1 MSGGSLSGKVAA
13 VTGGG
18 RGMGRAIALAFA
30 DEGADVALI
39 DRMPDHLDEV
49 AYEIAARG
57 RRSFVVEADVVD
69 VPRLPAV
76 FDSIVAALGDLHIL
90 MNNAGISPEAP
101 ALETTEEL
109 WDTIMDVNAKGLFF
123 CAQQAGRHFLARG
136 GGGKIVNTSSTYGV
150 TVEPG
155 LSAYAASKGAVLQVT
170 RALAAEWAR
179 HGINVNAIGPTL
191 IGTDMTRDLLADQG
205 YMDTFLEKLPA
216 RALPTPT
223 DIADAA
229 VFLAG
234 PRSDLVHGHLL
245 LVDSGELAV

>member
-1 MSGGSLSGKVAA
+1 MAGSLAGKVAA
-13 VTGGG
+13 VTGAG

-30 DEGADVALI
+30 DEGADVAIL
-39 DRMPDHLDEV
+39 DRDPDNLEAV

-57 RRSFVVEADVVD
+57 RRSFAVEADVTD
-69 VPRLPAV
+69 VAGLPGV
-76 FDSIVAALGDLHIL
+76 FASIVEALGDLHVL

-101 ALETTEEL
+101 ALQTTEAT
-109 WDTIMDVNAKGLFF
+109 WDAVMDVNAKGLFF

-136 GGGKIVNTSSTYGV
+136 GGGKIVNTCSTYGV

-170 RALAAEWAR
+170 RALAAEWGR

-191 IGTDMTRDLLADQG
+191 IGTDMTRELLEDRE
-205 YMDTFLEKLPA
+205 YMTGFLRKLPA
-216 RALPTPT
+216 RALPAPS
-223 DIADAA
+223 DVADAA

>member
-1 MSGGSLSGKVAA
+1 MAGSLAGKVAA
-13 VTGGG
+13 VTGAG
-18 RGMGRAIALAFA
+18 RGMGRAIALAYA
-30 DEGADVALI
+30 DEGADVAIL
-39 DRMPDHLDEV
+39 DRAPDNLEEV

-57 RRSFVVEADVVD
+57 RRSFSVEADVTD
-69 VPRLPAV
+69 VAGLPDV
-76 FDSIVAALGDLHIL
+76 FASIVAALGDLHVL

-101 ALETTEEL
+101 ALETTEAT
-109 WDTIMDVNAKGLFF
+109 WDAVMDVNAKGLFF

-136 GGGKIVNTSSTYGV
+136 GGGKIINTSSTYGV

-179 HGINVNAIGPTL
+179 HAINVNAIGPTL
-191 IGTDMTRDLLADQG
+191 IGTDMTRELLDDRE
-205 YMDTFLEKLPA
+205 YMAGFLQKLPA
-216 RALPTPT
+216 RALPTPS

-234 PRSDLVHGHLL
+234 PRSDFVHGHLL